1 MGKTVESYRIALE
14 QEISRWNGF
23 ARALRKDDKEAFD
36 ELMDMCRSFA
46 SESSN
51 TTQPVI
57 FEPMVMS
64 IILVQQ
70 QKMRELNYKL
80 YEVLWQKISAQEKQT
95 QPQENNLTALANPR
109 EAIPEMKS
117 KLISLPNNCK

>member
-46 SESSN
+46 SPSGN
-51 TTQPVI
+51 ATNPVV

-64 IILVQQ
+64 IILAQAE
-70 QKMRELNYKL
+70 KIREFEYSFN
-80 YEVLWQKISAQEKQT
+80 EVLWQKTCAQDNSPTLVDK
-95 QPQENNLTALANPR
+95 
-109 EAIPEMKS
+109 PEIES
-117 KLISLPNNCK
+117 KP